1 MNNLRRKELGQV
13 INGLN
18 TIQDRDDLYSLINT
32 LDNIKYD
39 EESYYDNIPENLQY
53 SQRAE
58 DSETAIENLEEA
70 LNLLNE
76 VYDEEEF
83 DVNNELIQQAI
94 DKIEDA
100 RW

>member
-70 LNLLNE
+70 LDLLNE

>member
-1 MNNLRRKELGQV
+1 MNKLRRKELGQV

-58 DSETAIENLEEA
+58 DSEMAIENLEEA
-70 LNLLNE
+70 LDLLNE

>member
-1 MNNLRRKELGQV
+1 MNKLRRKELGQV

-58 DSETAIENLEEA
+58 DSETAIEKLEEA
-70 LNLLNE
+70 LDLLNE

>member
-1 MNNLRRKELGQV
+1 MNKLRRKELGQV

-18 TIQDRDDLYSLINT
+18 TIQDRDDLYSWINT

-58 DSETAIENLEEA
+58 DSEAAIENLEEA
-70 LNLLNE
+70 LDLLNE
-76 VYDEEEF
+76 AYDEEEF

>member
-1 MNNLRRKELGQV
+1 MNKLRRKELGQV

-18 TIQDRDDLYSLINT
+18 TIQDRDDLYSWIST

-58 DSETAIENLEEA
+58 DSEMAIENLEEA
-70 LNLLNE
+70 LDLLNE

-83 DVNNELIQQAI
+83 DMDNELIQRAI

>member
-1 MNNLRRKELGQV
+1 MNKLRRKELGQV

-70 LNLLNE
+70 LDLLNE

-83 DVNNELIQQAI
+83 DVNNELIQQVI

>member
-1 MNNLRRKELGQV
+1 MNKLRRKGLGQV

-70 LNLLNE
+70 LDLLNE

-83 DVNNELIQQAI
+83 DVDNELIQQAI

>member
-1 MNNLRRKELGQV
+1 MNKLRRKELGQV

-58 DSETAIENLEEA
+58 DSEMAIENLEEA
-70 LNLLNE
+70 LDLLNE

-83 DVNNELIQQAI
+83 DMDNELIQRAI

>member
-1 MNNLRRKELGQV
+1 MNKLRRKELGQV

-58 DSETAIENLEEA
+58 DSEAAIENLEEA
-70 LNLLNE
+70 LDLLNE

-83 DVNNELIQQAI
+83 DVDNELIQQAI
-94 DKIEDA
+94 DKREDA

>member
-1 MNNLRRKELGQV
+1 MNKLKRKELGQV

-70 LNLLNE
+70 LDLLNE

-83 DVNNELIQQAI
+83 DVDNELIQQAI

>member
-70 LNLLNE
+70 LDLLNE

-83 DVNNELIQQAI
+83 DVDNELIQQAI